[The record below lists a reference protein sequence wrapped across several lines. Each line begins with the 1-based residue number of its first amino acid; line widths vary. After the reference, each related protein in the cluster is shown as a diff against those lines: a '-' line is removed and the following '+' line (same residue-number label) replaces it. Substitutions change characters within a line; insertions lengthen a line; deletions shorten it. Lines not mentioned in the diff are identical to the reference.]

1 MARHV
6 ISALHWAHLAAIL
19 RGKPEQCVR
28 SSEEMDQ
35 AFIDDVWARHPGLD
49 RSQVVVELVGGVAAA
64 DRWLQVVILRGVQ
77 IRVASAGFDV
87 LLLGG
92 LEAPFLAVHRDLTP
106 LAVRTIPPD
115 VELLFAPTLTDDE
128 CQAIAKAMDEGVSVT
143 LSTVQEVAAC
153 APMLGYVFAKRV
165 WDACR
170 GKKVRPPRS
179 QEFEERAGEYVAL
192 FRGRSLLQQL
202 EMVLSL
208 SERVLTGKRDK
219 PYDRQIQA
227 AAADQMWRELG
238 SIDWAQVDPVAATRG
253 GWLRVASLIIQEP
266 SERLVFVELAKDAMA
281 RICQDD
287 PVDVKVA
294 TGSTVRVYRFHAG
307 QRTLIDRL
315 GGRRGRVH

>member
-1 MARHV
+1 MPKHV
-6 ISALHWAHLAAIL
+6 ISALHWTRLAAIL
-19 RGKPEQCVR
+19 HSKPEQCVR
-28 SSEEMDQ
+28 SSEDVDQ
-35 AFIDDVWARHPGLD
+35 AFVDEVWARHPGLN
-49 RSQVVVELVGGVAAA
+49 RSQAVVELVGGVAAA
-64 DRWLQVVILRGVQ
+64 DRWLQIVILRGVQ
-77 IRVASAGFDV
+77 IRVASAGYDV

-92 LEAPFLAVHRDLTP
+92 LEAPFLAVHRNLEP

-115 VELLFAPTLTDDE
+115 VEVLFAPKLTEDE
-128 CQAIAKAMDEGVSVT
+128 CQTIAKAMDDGVSVS
-143 LSTVQEVAAC
+143 LSAVQEVAMC
-153 APMLGYVFAKRV
+153 APMPGDVFARRV

-170 GKKVRPPRS
+170 GKKARPVRS
-179 QEFEERAGEYVAL
+179 KEFEQRAGEYVAL

-208 SERVLTGKRDK
+208 CERVLTGTRDK

-238 SIDWAQVDPVAATRG
+238 SVDWAQVDAVAATRG
-253 GWLRVASLIIQEP
+253 GWLRVASLLIQEE
-266 SERLVFVELAKDAMA
+266 SERRAFVELAKDAMA